1 MDKNYVDY
9 YIELLASTMQ
19 DAIIRNISLQANAK
33 LTDIAIGQL
42 NEKVIEL
49 ENEIEKYHI
58 SNNSN
63 EDAYK
68 NKINELNS
76 EISNLNHLKV
86 EYEKVKNQANHVDT
100 FRNELLKSRKENE
113 ELVEKY
119 ESKIK
124 ELNEKINYLQ
134 LTPAKRKKILE
145 DKTQKTVGESTN
157 TLDTIIKDGGSF

>member
-49 ENEIEKYHI
+49 ESEIEKHHM
-58 SNNSN
+58 NNSSN

-68 NKINELNS
+68 NKINELNL
-76 EISNLNHLKV
+76 EISRLNSMKT
-86 EYEKVKNQANHVDT
+86 EYENIKNQANHVDT
-100 FRNELLKSRKENE
+100 FRNELLKARQENDKIRDE
-113 ELVEKY
+113 Y
-119 ESKIK
+119 EIKIK
-124 ELNEKINYLQ
+124 ELNDKIAYLQ
-134 LTPAKRKKILE
+134 LTPAKRKKIDELNNKAE
-145 DKTQKTVGESTN
+145 DPVG
-157 TLDTIIKDGGSF
+157 LDALVKDGGSF